1 MTYQE
6 AIIITKA
13 FDTNSGKK
21 AYEKTEAEL
30 KAYGEACI
38 FLKNFAS

>member
-13 FDTNSGKK
+13 FDTSSYKK
-21 AYEKTEAEL
+21 SYEKTYEEM
-30 KAYGEACI
+30 KAYAEACQ
-38 FLKNFAS
+38 FLKNIG

>member
-13 FDTNSGKK
+13 FDTSSYKK
-21 AYEKTEAEL
+21 SYEKTYEEMKTYAD
-30 KAYGEACI
+30 ACA
-38 FLKNFAS
+38 FLKKVGG

>member
-1 MTYQE
+1 MTYKE
-6 AIIITKA
+6 AIIITKN

-21 AYEKTEAEL
+21 SYEKTESEL

-38 FLKNFAS
+38 FLKNFAN